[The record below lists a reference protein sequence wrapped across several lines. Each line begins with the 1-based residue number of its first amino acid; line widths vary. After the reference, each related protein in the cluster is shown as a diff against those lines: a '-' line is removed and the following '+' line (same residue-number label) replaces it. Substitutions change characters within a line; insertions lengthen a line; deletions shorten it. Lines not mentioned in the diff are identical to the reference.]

1 MERLNTRWGYCSA
14 SLAVLALLFLSHC
27 WADTV
32 VSDDWQVLYIVGV
45 KAGYIHSEVV
55 LETTG
60 AKPVYLTR
68 SQTELCVLR
77 GKTSAAARIIT
88 EVREDSDGRIL
99 SFRSKLGTS
108 REPVISEGKRVG
120 ARMLITQSSFGRS
133 RRYEVTIPADVVG
146 PYACTRLML
155 KRGFAPGTRYSFR
168 LFEPE
173 ACKVVK
179 TTVEVVG
186 PDVVSV
192 QGKVRMLHK
201 MRISQDLLPLLS
213 AYQWCDDTGQ
223 VIKSE
228 VKRLGMVTVKATRE
242 EALRVASGPKVDLL
256 LSLSAPCNI
265 LIPHPYLTSQAE
277 YLLVSSATGSA
288 IKIPEDERQQLER
301 SSAGIVVRIRAGEFK
316 PQDALNRPL
325 HDSKLDEYLRPGT
338 YVQSD
343 DPQISEVAR
352 RVIGATAN
360 SYFAAK
366 RLCQWVHKNISRKNY
381 SIGFASAKEVLQRL
395 EGDCTEH
402 SVLLAALLR
411 AVGIPSR
418 AVAGLVYADGAFGY
432 HMWNEAFVGKWIPLD
447 ATLGRGGNDWDAVH
461 IKLAQSS
468 LSSASPLADLAAVA
482 SSIGRTRVEVV
493 SFTADGQ
500 KVKTRTPGP
509 MSRIRGDR
517 YENFLYGFTFKKP
530 GPARFSEPANLL
542 RSSWAVR
549 VRSGERQGAMLSVSA
564 RPIGFGYGISEI
576 LGLVAGQGREPIG
589 VFRFRISGRP
599 AARCVLKG
607 VGEDVRAL
615 LVYDRDVL
623 IELRTSGSGQQAALL
638 FEYAV
643 KSFKFLR

>member
-1 MERLNTRWGYCSA
+1 VNLERLNTRWGYCSA

-155 KRGFAPGTRYSFR
+155 KKGFAPGTRYSFR

-242 EALRVASGPKVDLL
+242 EALKVASGPKVDLL

-288 IKIPEDERQQLER
+288 
-301 SSAGIVVRIRAGEFK
+301 
-316 PQDALNRPL
+316 
-325 HDSKLDEYLRPGT
+325 
-338 YVQSD
+338 D

-549 VRSGERQGAMLSVSA
+549 VRSGEKQGAMLSVSA